1 MIADARAVSK
11 TAEHSRSVREREN
24 VPRWGHSCT
33 GVARKEAVPAVILGD
48 DRTVEEEGEG

>member
-1 MIADARAVSK
+1 MPGVCG
-11 TAEHSRSVREREN
+11 EREN